1 MGTKLLNLIAKAN
14 TNITKMKITGLPR
27 LFLLSYATLLL
38 YFGFI
43 YAVSVTIEF
52 IRTGLL
58 NYAAVTNFIAVF
70 FGTATVATMVIIG
83 KALID
88 KNEDGIPD
96 KWEEGTKDDTSK

>member
-1 MGTKLLNLIAKAN
+1 MGTKILNLIAKAN
-14 TNITKMKITGLPR
+14 DNITKMKITGLPR
-27 LFLLSYATLLL
+27 LFLLSYAALLL

-52 IRTGLL
+52 IKTGLL
-58 NYAAVTNFIAVF
+58 NYAAVTSFIAVF

-88 KNEDGIPD
+88 KDENGIPD
-96 KWEEGTKDDTSK
+96 PWEEGTKDDTSK